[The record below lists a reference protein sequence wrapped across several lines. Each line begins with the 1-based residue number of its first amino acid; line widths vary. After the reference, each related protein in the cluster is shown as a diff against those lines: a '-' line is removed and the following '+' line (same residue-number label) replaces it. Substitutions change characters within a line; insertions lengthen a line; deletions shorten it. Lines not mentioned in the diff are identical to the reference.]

1 MVEAKTP
8 EFARKG
14 EGLRALMLAWCHSCA
29 GHVLVRREL
38 PGERGDRCL
47 PDSQMTAPAPRPG
60 VDHSYISYDGPS
72 HEDAH
77 EMCIDGVLDT
87 S

>member
-38 PGERGDRCL
+38 PGERGDRRL
-47 PDSQMTAPAPRPG
+47 PDSRMTAPAQHHGKKKEP
-60 VDHSYISYDGPS
+60 
-72 HEDAH
+72 A
-77 EMCIDGVLDT
+77 
-87 S
+87 